1 MTSAD
6 PKKRIRQILHS
17 VHPIPFRIKY
27 KEPSREHMNKMIFVR
42 VINNLKKIEDRRDF
56 LLDEIGMDMTAYED
70 QFFSIIEDLFK
81 MTFSKEQL
89 ALIQMY
95 LYQLVPDKDWD
106 GTITIET
113 KSKGEKVV
121 NFETAQDV
129 WDVLKTLEK

>member
-70 QFFSIIEDLFK
+70 QFCSSIEDLFK

-129 WDVLKTLEK
+129 WDVLKTLDK